1 MQSSSRFSRK
11 WSTRTFA
18 LVPALALLTVAAS
31 QPRAATEPPA
41 LVADTTV
48 TIRTYGANL
57 AFEPDRLTLKQGLT
71 VRVRYV
77 NESTLGHNFVIVR
90 TDDDI
95 DVLGEASH
103 EAAATGFVPMQHK
116 DRIIGYS
123 ALASPGQ
130 TVEFTF
136 VVPPPGEYPFVC
148 LVDGHYNMMVG
159 TLRSRP

>member
-1 MQSSSRFSRK
+1 MQVLSRIAK
-11 WSTRTFA
+11 GWSTRLYA
-18 LVPALALLTVAAS
+18 AVPALALLTVAGSA
-31 QPRAATEPPA
+31 RDGEPPA
-41 LVADTTV
+41 RAVADTTI
-48 TIRTYGANL
+48 TIRTVGANL
-57 AFEPDRLTLKQGLT
+57 AFEPDRISLKHGLT

-77 NESTLGHNFVIVR
+77 NESTLGHNFVIVH

-95 DVLGEASH
+95 DVLGKAAH
-103 EAAATGFVPMQHK
+103 EAAGTGYVPMQHK

-123 ALASPGQ
+123 PLASPGQ

>member
-1 MQSSSRFSRK
+1 MQLLSRFAK
-11 WSTRTFA
+11 GWTTRMYA
-18 LVPALALLTVAAS
+18 AVPVLALLTVAGS
-31 QPRAATEPPA
+31 PPRGEPAPPA
-41 LVADTTV
+41 VADTTV
-48 TIRTYGANL
+48 TIRTFGANL
-57 AFEPDRLTLKQGLT
+57 AFEPDRISLKQGLT

-90 TDDDI
+90 ADDDI
-95 DVLGEASH
+95 DVLGKASH
-103 EAAATGFVPMQHK
+103 EAAATGYVPMQHK
-116 DRIIGYS
+116 DRIIGFS

-148 LVDGHYNMMVG
+148 LVDGHYNMMLG